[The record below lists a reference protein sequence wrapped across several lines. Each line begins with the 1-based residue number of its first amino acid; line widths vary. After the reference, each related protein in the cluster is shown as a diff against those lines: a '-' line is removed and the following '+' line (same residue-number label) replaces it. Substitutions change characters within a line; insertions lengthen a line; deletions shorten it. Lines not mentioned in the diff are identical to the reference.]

1 MTTVVF
7 SGHMV
12 DGPGRAVPR
21 FPPAHVPRV
30 AAAVEGAVAAVDDP
44 AATAVAG
51 AACGGDLLF
60 GEAWLATG
68 RRLTVFLPRPAEAFL
83 EESVRFAGQRWEEAF
98 ERVVAHPHTTLV
110 GPDPDAP
117 EDADVHA
124 ANNLRML
131 ESALRSGPPLHGI
144 VLWDRRGGD
153 GPGGTGQMVAAI
165 EQAGGHVTIIEP

>member
-12 DGPGRAVPR
+12 DGPGREVPR

-30 AAAVEGAVAAVDDP
+30 AAAIEGAVTAVGDP

-60 GEAWLATG
+60 CEAWLTTG
-68 RRLTVFLPRPAEAFL
+68 RRLTVFLPRAEDAFL
-83 EESVRFAGQRWEEAF
+83 EESVRFAGQEWETAF
-98 ERVVAHPHTTLV
+98 ERVVSHPHTTLV
-110 GPDPDAP
+110 GPAQDASD
-117 EDADVHA
+117 DADAHA
-124 ANNLRML
+124 ANNRRML
-131 ESALRSGPPLHGI
+131 VSALRAGPPLHGI
-144 VLWDRRGGD
+144 FVWDRGGGD